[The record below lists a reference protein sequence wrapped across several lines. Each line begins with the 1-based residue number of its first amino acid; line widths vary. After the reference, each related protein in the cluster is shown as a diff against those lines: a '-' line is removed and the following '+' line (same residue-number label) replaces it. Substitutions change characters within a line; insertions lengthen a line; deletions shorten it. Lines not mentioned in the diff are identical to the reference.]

1 MALPPLPNTGNGLT
15 PASTKLT
22 GVNVLNPVVNAI
34 WGLNPNTKQID
45 MQDVAS
51 AKKRFDILVPDERAR
66 LQGIMDSTYGKGKWK
81 YSDLTSGWN
90 DAVDSSA
97 NYWASYGATVTV
109 FDAFERLAQSRASYG
124 LTMGNK
130 TIADGAGGTST
141 QMQKTVRITD
151 PTTARG
157 LIDQTLN
164 NYLGR
169 NATSDE
175 QAAFL
180 KALSAQ
186 EKVNPTITKQTTTT
200 SGKSSSSSSV
210 TTGGFDP
217 TTFAKE
223 YAAGTEGAGEF
234 QAATSLLDSFI
245 GAIGAKV

>member
-1 MALPPLPNTGNGLT
+1 M
-15 PASTKLT
+15 
-22 GVNVLNPVVNAI
+22 VNAI
-34 WGLNPNTKQID
+34 WGVNPNTKQIE

-51 AKKRFDILVPDERAR
+51 AKKRFDILMPDERNR

-90 DAVDSSA
+90 DAVDNS
-97 NYWASYGATVTV
+97 ASYWSNYGNAITV

-130 TIADGAGGTST
+130 VLSEGAGGTST
-141 QMQKTVRITD
+141 QVQKTVRITD
-151 PTTARG
+151 PSTARG

-169 NATSDE
+169 NATADE
-175 QAAFL
+175 QVAFM
-180 KALSAQ
+180 KALSVQ
-186 EKVNPTITKQTTTT
+186 EKANPTITRQTSTT
-200 SGKSSSSSSV
+200 SGKSTSSSSV

-217 TTFAKE
+217 ATFAKE